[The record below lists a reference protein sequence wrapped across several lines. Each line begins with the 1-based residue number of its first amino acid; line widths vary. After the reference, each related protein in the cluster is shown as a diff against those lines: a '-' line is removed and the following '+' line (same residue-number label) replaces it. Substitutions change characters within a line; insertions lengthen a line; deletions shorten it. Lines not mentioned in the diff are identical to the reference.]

1 MEFYTLDQ
9 LSVTGV
15 SLGSIQSL
23 AVHNEP
29 GSHGVMEVT
38 AQVREED
45 EETLLY
51 GMASRQP
58 GALWGGGKLLF
69 AGLLTG
75 AEFFRRDE
83 VRLGRLTFQ
92 TADCQ
97 MDAEKKS
104 RSFQDTSMTLSGLLE
119 EILKDYPGA
128 DYCLSLPDQAIG
140 RQLIRYRETDW

>member
-75 AEFFRRDE
+75 A
-83 VRLGRLTFQ
+83 
-92 TADCQ
+92 
-97 MDAEKKS
+97 
-104 RSFQDTSMTLSGLLE
+104 
-119 EILKDYPGA
+119 
-128 DYCLSLPDQAIG
+128 
-140 RQLIRYRETDW
+140 